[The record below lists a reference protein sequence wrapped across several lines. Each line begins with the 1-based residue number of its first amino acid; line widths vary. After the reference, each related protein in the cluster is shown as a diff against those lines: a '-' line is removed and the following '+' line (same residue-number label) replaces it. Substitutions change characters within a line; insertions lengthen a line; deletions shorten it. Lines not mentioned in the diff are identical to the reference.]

1 VKKHKKNLYVSSE
14 GGRQRP
20 LQLLKFMSKLTDF
33 LTEKLVNIT
42 KKKWSKF
49 EILLEQWSNKGP
61 VIIYGGGGT
70 EEKRFSW

>member
-1 VKKHKKNLYVSSE
+1 MKKHKKNLDVSSE

-42 KKKWSKF
+42 KKK
-49 EILLEQWSNKGP
+49 
-61 VIIYGGGGT
+61 
-70 EEKRFSW
+70 